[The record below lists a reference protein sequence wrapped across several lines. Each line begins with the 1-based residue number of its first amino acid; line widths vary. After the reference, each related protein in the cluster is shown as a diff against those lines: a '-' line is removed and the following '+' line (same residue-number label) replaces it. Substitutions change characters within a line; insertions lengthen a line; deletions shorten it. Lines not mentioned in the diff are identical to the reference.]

1 MLRFRQMLQIP
12 NSPNCAFCFWNGMD
26 HESQVRVLMLIVSCP
41 TINAFA
47 VFRDTVRQ
55 KWSRPEEGRVRPFPC
70 QLLYTFRL
78 TEIKATSIQLR
89 LRIGG

>member
-1 MLRFRQMLQIP
+1 
-12 NSPNCAFCFWNGMD
+12 MD
-26 HESQVRVLMLIVSCP
+26 YETQVHVLMLIVSCP

-78 TEIKATSIQLR
+78 NPLEFQRWIR
-89 LRIGG
+89 LELGNPIRTLS